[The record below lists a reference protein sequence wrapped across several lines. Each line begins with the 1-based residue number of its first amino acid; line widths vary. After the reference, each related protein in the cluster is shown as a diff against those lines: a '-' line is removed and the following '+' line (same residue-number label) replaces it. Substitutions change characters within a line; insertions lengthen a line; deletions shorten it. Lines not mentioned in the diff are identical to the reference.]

1 MGVKFISARF
11 SFFFFLCLLA
21 CLDAAHEDVAGMY
34 DIFGGGGI
42 KQRAYFLCHRFLLF
56 NHQWQF
62 LYLCDIINVLLQSL
76 INSCVRLEFSTS
88 TLTVVLQLS
97 TSKGFFP
104 CLYFHV
110 IRETERNEP
119 GVL

>member
-1 MGVKFISARF
+1 MQRMKMLLVCMIFSA
-11 SFFFFLCLLA
+11 
-21 CLDAAHEDVAGMY
+21 
-34 DIFGGGGI
+34 GGI